1 MRHEQYERIRFR
13 GKPVANPSSIV
24 TFDNKRLT
32 ILTDCLIRLEWSP
45 DGEFESITRHRQEL
59 HTLPYSAVEGCV

>member
-1 MRHEQYERIRFR
+1 MRQELYERIRFR
-13 GKPVANPSSIV
+13 GKPVAHPSSVV
-24 TFDNKRLT
+24 TFDNKRFT

-59 HTLPYSAVEGCV
+59 HSLLHSAVEDYV